1 MLGFDKIVEQRI
13 RAAQK
18 NGDFE
23 NLDGAGKP
31 LRFDAGGNIPE
42 DLRLAY
48 KILKNADMT
57 PPEIEMKKE
66 ILRTEDLLRGMKDT
80 AEKYR
85 TIRKLNCMIMKLN
98 AMRNSNIEFDTPQ
111 HYSDKLINRLE
122 RPPSKINNK
131 I

>member
-23 NLDGAGKP
+23 NLEGTGKP
-31 LRFDAGGNIPE
+31 LRFDDNDNIPE

-85 TIRKLNCMIMKLN
+85 TLKKLNFMIMKLN
-98 AMRNSNIEFDTPQ
+98 TIRNSNIEFDTPQ
-111 HYSDKLINRLE
+111 YYSDKLINRLE
-122 RPPSKINNK
+122 RQPPDKNK
-131 I
+131 S

>member
-18 NGDFE
+18 KGDFE
-23 NLDGAGKP
+23 NLDGTGKP
-31 LRFDAGGNIPE
+31 LKFSDDGNIPE

-57 PPEIEMKKE
+57 PPEIEMKRE
-66 ILRTEDLLRGMKDT
+66 ILRTEDLLREIKDT

-85 TIRKLNCMIMKLN
+85 TIKKLNFMIMKLN
-98 AMRNSNIEFDTPQ
+98 TMRNSNIKFDTPQ

-122 RPPSKINNK
+122 RLPPDKNK
-131 I
+131 

>member
-1 MLGFDKIVEQRI
+1 MIGFDKIVEQRI

-23 NLDGAGKP
+23 NLDGTGKP
-31 LRFDAGGNIPE
+31 LRFEDNSNIPE

-66 ILRTEDLLRGMKDT
+66 ILRTEDLLRGMEDT

-85 TIRKLNCMIMKLN
+85 TIKKLNFMIMKLN

-111 HYSDKLINRLE
+111 YYSDKLINRLE
-122 RPPSKINNK
+122 RRPPDKNK
-131 I
+131 